1 VSAADRARIRVRRAA
16 LNDALRAGDLAVAA
30 RAASRLRVRGVHLY
44 GEEQTVARRSRLA
57 LGRAVYRARLRHAGE
72 PPRII
77 REPIPL
83 HPPSLR
89 WRRILAAVLVSGT
102 VVGTLA
108 LILVSGLGLGGSS
121 GDNARPATSGLTQ
134 VTGISR
140 GRSSAELPIVA
151 VPEPQPSAVPTGTPT
166 PEETGRPGPPG
177 PAGPIVSTGGKVP
190 LQLPGVLPG
199 YVRMTVAVVDDSNDR
214 PLEDVCVI
222 YGTLACGPDE
232 PKTNSIGVWAL
243 DVPVTSNPI
252 PWDLR
257 FSFPGYRAHS
267 QQITTRAQDVY
278 VEIRLRRS

>member
-1 VSAADRARIRVRRAA
+1 VSATDRARIRVRRAA

-30 RAASRLRVRGVHLY
+30 RAASRLRIRGVHLY
-44 GEEQTVARRSRLA
+44 AEEQTVARRSRLA

-83 HPPSLR
+83 HPRSPR
-89 WRRILAAVLVSGT
+89 WRRVVAAILVSGA

-108 LILVSGLGLGGSS
+108 LILASGLGLGGSS

-134 VTGISR
+134 VTGQSR
-140 GRSSAELPIVA
+140 GRSSAELPIVV
-151 VPEPQPSAVPTGTPT
+151 VPEPQPAEPSATPA
-166 PEETGRPGPPG
+166 PETTGRPGPPG

-190 LQLPGVLPG
+190 LDLPGVLPG
-199 YVRMTVAVVDDSNDR
+199 YVRMTVAVVDDTSGR

-222 YGTLACGPDE
+222 YGTLACGPEE
-232 PKTNSIGVWAL
+232 PKTNSIGLWAL

-257 FSFPGYRAHS
+257 FEFPGYRARS
-267 QQITTRAQDVY
+267 ERITTRAQDVY